1 MKGDNLR
8 KNASGYSDPT
18 AYQAIMNV
26 DADFELQ
33 ISYAARCNKL
43 IHMIKDMCD
52 LAGFKVDGRIVLV
65 DQETGKVWR

>member
-26 DADFELQ
+26 DAD
-33 ISYAARCNKL
+33 AARCNKL

-52 LAGFKVDGRIVLV
+52 LAGFKVDGRITLV

>member
-8 KNASGYSDPT
+8 KNAEGYSDPT

-26 DADFELQ
+26 
-33 ISYAARCNKL
+33 YAGTARCNKL

-65 DQETGKVWR
+65 DKKTGKVWC

>member
-8 KNASGYSDPT
+8 KNASGYYDPT

-26 DADFELQ
+26 DAD
-33 ISYAARCNKL
+33 ADRCNKL

-52 LAGFKVDGRIVLV
+52 LAGFKVDGRIVLI
-65 DQETGKVWR
+65 DQETVKVWR

>member
-26 DADFELQ
+26 DAD
-33 ISYAARCNKL
+33 AARCNKL
-43 IHMIKDMCD
+43 IHNNRLKTVSI
-52 LAGFKVDGRIVLV
+52 
-65 DQETGKVWR
+65 

>member
-26 DADFELQ
+26 DD
-33 ISYAARCNKL
+33 AARCNKL
-43 IHMIKDMCD
+43 IHRIKNMCD

>member
-8 KNASGYSDPT
+8 KNASGYYDLT
-18 AYQAIMNV
+18 AYQAIMN
-26 DADFELQ
+26 ADEDTT
-33 ISYAARCNKL
+33 RCNKL

-52 LAGFKVDGRIVLV
+52 LAGFKVDGRITLI

>member
-8 KNASGYSDPT
+8 KNASGCSDPT

-26 DADFELQ
+26 DAD
-33 ISYAARCNKL
+33 AARCNKL

-52 LAGFKVDGRIVLV
+52 LAGFKIDGHIVLI

>member
-8 KNASGYSDPT
+8 KNASGCSDPT

-26 DADFELQ
+26 DAE
-33 ISYAARCNKL
+33 AARCNKL
-43 IHMIKDMCD
+43 IHMIKDLCE
-52 LAGFKVDGRIVLV
+52 LAGFKIDGRIVLI

>member
-26 DADFELQ
+26 DAFVL
-33 ISYAARCNKL
+33 IMIAAGLFAIAAEIYYSRPIK
-43 IHMIKDMCD
+43 MIRRRNNEE
-52 LAGFKVDGRIVLV
+52 A
-65 DQETGKVWR
+65 

>member
-18 AYQAIMNV
+18 AYQAIMNA
-26 DADFELQ
+26 DAD
-33 ISYAARCNKL
+33 SARCNKL
-43 IHMIKDMCD
+43 IYMIKDMCD
-52 LAGFKVDGRIVLV
+52 LAGFKVDGRITLI

>member
-26 DADFELQ
+26 YAD
-33 ISYAARCNKL
+33 AARCNKL

-65 DQETGKVWR
+65 DKKTGKVWC